1 MIIKFNNKSSINRV
15 DLNESWPQHWMNWRS
30 RDFRVVVE
38 NVCHE
43 VVAPSL
49 DGHVLY
55 KIDDR
60 YEIRKDIRVLER
72 APYLV
77 VGAVQVS

>member
-1 MIIKFNNKSSINRV
+1 M
-15 DLNESWPQHWMNWRS
+15 
-30 RDFRVVVE
+30 VVE

-77 VGAVQVS
+77 VCSPPGIMIPHSPLAR